1 MTISTLP
8 EAPTPSP
15 SRSQTQSIFSAA
27 MEAFMAFLGPFI
39 SAFNVVIGQLNSLT
53 SEIESSAATASAAS
67 ALALA
72 TASASLYNAGTAYTQ
87 WQAAISAVNG
97 RLYRRTVAGTGGPDP
112 ANVTDGSWVDADLPY
127 QTLVTNG
134 GSVTM
139 TPGLCYRYT
148 TGTSSPLLPSN
159 PATGLIVGPVSK
171 TAVTA
176 IVTVMRNGSTINGV
190 ADNVLIDLSN
200 RDFYFR
206 CIGTN
211 AWEMRGY

>member
-1 MTISTLP
+1 MIDSL
-8 EAPTPSP
+8 PTPP
-15 SRSQTQSIFSAA
+15 QTSDPANFDVRADAFVAALPTLVTQMNADVAVVNANAASAA
-27 MEAFMAFLGPFI
+27 
-39 SAFNVVIGQLNSLT
+39 SAT
-53 SEIESSAATASAAS
+53 STASAAS
-67 ALALA
+67 ALALT
-72 TASASLYNAGTAYTQ
+72 TAGAALYSAVAAYTQ

-97 RLYRRTVAGTGGPDP
+97 RLFRRTVAGTGGPDP

-139 TPGLCYRYT
+139 VPGLCYRYT
-148 TGTSSPLLPSN
+148 TGTSSPLLPAS

-171 TAVTA
+171 TALSAV
-176 IVTVMRNGSTINGV
+176 VTVMRNGSTVNGV
-190 ADNVLIDLSN
+190 ADDVTVDLPH